1 MQPGT
6 TAAARAVGVSGDAE
20 LFDGW
25 VATLERVEVVLAQ
38 DALALLEAREPVCDP
53 RKRSV
58 ALQRAQHLVRALDR
72 RLQPGVG
79 VEGDAGA
86 HRCEIGLRDL
96 RGASTEDDVDDL
108 GRGQLTQDPSD

>member
-38 DALALLEAREPVCDP
+38 DALALLEAREPVSDR
-53 RKRSV
+53 RKRPV
-58 ALQRAQHLVRALDR
+58 ALQRAQHLLGALDR
-72 RLQPGVG
+72 RLQRGVS

-86 HRCEIGLRDL
+86 HRREIGSRHL
-96 RGASTEDDVDDL
+96 RGAPAEDDVDDL
-108 GRGQLTQDPSD
+108 